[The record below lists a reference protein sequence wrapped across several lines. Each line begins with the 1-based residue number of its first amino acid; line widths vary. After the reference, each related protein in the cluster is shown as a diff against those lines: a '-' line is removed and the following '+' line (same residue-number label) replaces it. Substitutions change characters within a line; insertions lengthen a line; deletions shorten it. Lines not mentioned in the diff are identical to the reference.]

1 MSKKE
6 ITTRLK
12 GFPTEQSRALLK
24 VREEISRLLPGSKE
38 ELKWGIPTW
47 TIEGIGVI
55 GILGFKKHNSIF
67 PYTGSLGSDFKTA
80 LSKFE
85 TTKGSIH
92 FDLDKE
98 FPKALLKKIV
108 ARRIEMI
115 NDSFP
120 NSKGKVFEFY
130 GNGYLK
136 SRGTKKTGELHGYWE
151 WYRKDGTI
159 MRSGNFK
166 NGQTIGEWIT
176 YDSSGKVYKVTQK

>member
-24 VREEISRLLPGSKE
+24 VRNEISKMLPGAYE
-38 ELKWGIPTW
+38 EMKYGIPTW

-55 GILGFKKHNSIF
+55 GIDGFKIHNSVF
-67 PYTGSLGSDFKTA
+67 PYSGNLGSDLKTA

-98 FPKALLKKIV
+98 FPKSLLKKII

-130 GNGYLK
+130 GNGFLK
-136 SRGTKKTGELHGYWE
+136 ARGSMKAGALHGYWE
-151 WYRKDGTI
+151 WFRKDGTI
-159 MRSGNFK
+159 LRSGNFK
-166 NGQTIGEWIT
+166 SGQNVGEWIT
-176 YDSSGKVYKVTQK
+176 YDSGGKVYKVTQK

>member
-6 ITTRLK
+6 ITSRLK
-12 GFPTEQSRALLK
+12 SFPTEQSRALLN
-24 VREEISRLLPGSKE
+24 VRDEISHLLPGSKE

-67 PYTGSLGSDFKTA
+67 LYTVDLGSDFKTA
-80 LSKFE
+80 LSKYE

-92 FDLDKE
+92 FALDEE
-98 FPKALLKKIV
+98 FPKSLLKRII

-130 GNGYLK
+130 SNGFLK
-136 SRGTKKTGELHGYWE
+136 ARGAMKVGELHGYWE
-151 WYRKDGTI
+151 WFRKDGTI

-166 NGQTIGEWIT
+166 NGQNVGEWIT
-176 YDSSGKVYKVTQK
+176 FDGNGKVYKVTQR

>member
-1 MSKKE
+1 MSSKL
-6 ITTRLK
+6 ITARLK
-12 GFPTEQSRALLK
+12 SFPPEQSRVLLK
-24 VREEISRLLPGSKE
+24 VRNEISKILPGAYEEIKY
-38 ELKWGIPTW
+38 GIPTW
-47 TIEGIGVI
+47 TTEGIGVI
-55 GILGFKKHNSIF
+55 GIDGFKKHNSVF
-67 PYTGSLGSDFKTA
+67 PYSGNLGSDFKTA

-98 FPKALLKKIV
+98 FPKVLLKKII

-130 GNGYLK
+130 GNGFLK
-136 SRGTKKTGELHGYWE
+136 ARGSMKAGALHGYWE
-151 WYRKDGTI
+151 WFRKDGTI

-166 NGQTIGEWIT
+166 NGQNVGEWIT

>member
-1 MSKKE
+1 MSSKL
-6 ITTRLK
+6 ITARLK
-12 GFPTEQSRALLK
+12 SFPPGQSQVLLK
-24 VREEISRLLPGSKE
+24 VREEISKLLPGATE
-38 ELKWGIPTW
+38 EITYGIPTW

-55 GILGFKKHNSIF
+55 GIDGFKKHNSVF
-67 PYTGSLGSDFKTA
+67 PYSGNLGSDFKTA

-98 FPKALLKKIV
+98 FPKALLKRII

-120 NSKGKVFEFY
+120 NSKGKAFEFY
-130 GNGYLK
+130 GNGFLK
-136 SRGTKKTGELHGYWE
+136 ARGSMNSGELHGYWE
-151 WYRKDGTI
+151 WFRKDGTI

-166 NGQTIGEWIT
+166 SGQNVGEWIT

>member
-6 ITTRLK
+6 ITARLK
-12 GFPTEQSRALLK
+12 SFPSEQSKVLIK
-24 VREEISRLLPGSKE
+24 VRGEISKLLPGASE
-38 ELKWGIPTW
+38 EIKYGIPTW
-47 TIEGIGVI
+47 TIGGIGVI
-55 GILGFKKHNSIF
+55 GIDGFKKHNSVF
-67 PYTGSLGSDFKTA
+67 PYSGNLGSDFKTT

-98 FPKALLKKIV
+98 FPESLLKRII

-130 GNGYLK
+130 GNGFLK
-136 SRGTKKTGELHGYWE
+136 AKGAQKFGELHGYWE

-166 NGQTIGEWIT
+166 NGQTVGEWIT

>member
-6 ITTRLK
+6 ITARLK
-12 GFPTEQSRALLK
+12 SFPSVQSKVLIK
-24 VREEISRLLPGSKE
+24 VRDEISKLLPGATE
-38 ELKWGIPTW
+38 EIKYGIPTW

-55 GILGFKKHNSIF
+55 GIDGFKNHNSLF
-67 PYTGSLGSDFKTA
+67 PYSGNLGSDFKTA

-92 FDLDKE
+92 FDLDRE
-98 FPKALLKKIV
+98 FPKALLKKII

-130 GNGYLK
+130 GNGFLK
-136 SRGTKKTGELHGYWE
+136 ARGAMKVGELHGYWE

-166 NGQTIGEWIT
+166 NGQTEGEWIT

>member
-1 MSKKE
+1 MGSKL
-6 ITTRLK
+6 ITARLK
-12 GFPTEQSRALLK
+12 SFPPEQSRVLLK
-24 VREEISRLLPGSKE
+24 VREEISKLLPGASE
-38 ELKWGIPTW
+38 EIKYGIPTW

-55 GILGFKKHNSIF
+55 GIDGFKNHNSLF
-67 PYTGSLGSDFKTA
+67 PYSGNLGSDFKTA

-92 FDLDKE
+92 FGQGE
-98 FPKALLKKIV
+98 VIPKALLKKII

-120 NSKGKVFEFY
+120 NTKGKVFEFY
-130 GNGYLK
+130 GNGFLK
-136 SRGTKKTGELHGYWE
+136 AIGVKKAGQLHGYWE

-166 NGQTIGEWIT
+166 NGQNVGEWIT

>member
-1 MSKKE
+1 MSSKL
-6 ITTRLK
+6 ITARLK
-12 GFPTEQSRALLK
+12 SFPPEQSRVLLK
-24 VREEISRLLPGSKE
+24 VRDEISKMLPGAYEEIKY
-38 ELKWGIPTW
+38 GIPTW

-55 GILGFKKHNSIF
+55 GIDGFRKHNSVF
-67 PYTGSLGSDFKTA
+67 PYSGNLGSDFNTA

-85 TTKGSIH
+85 TIKGSIH
-92 FDLDKE
+92 FYLEKE
-98 FPKALLKKIV
+98 FPKALLKRII

-130 GNGYLK
+130 GNGFLK
-136 SRGTKKTGELHGYWE
+136 ARGSMKAGELHGYWE
-151 WYRKDGTI
+151 WFRKDGTI

-166 NGQTIGEWIT
+166 NGQNVGEWIT

>member
-6 ITTRLK
+6 ITSRLK
-12 GFPTEQSRALLK
+12 SFPPEQSRALLK
-24 VREEISRLLPGSKE
+24 VREEISKLLPGATE
-38 ELKWGIPTW
+38 EIMYGIPTW
-47 TIEGIGVI
+47 IIEGIGVI
-55 GILGFKKHNSIF
+55 GIDGFKKHNSVF
-67 PYTGSLGSDFKTA
+67 PYSGNLGTEFQTA

-92 FDLDKE
+92 FDRDKE
-98 FPKALLKKIV
+98 FPKSLLKRII

-130 GNGYLK
+130 GNGFLK
-136 SRGTKKTGELHGYWE
+136 AKGAKKAGQLHGYWE
-151 WYRKDGTI
+151 WFRKDGTI

-166 NGQTIGEWIT
+166 NGQNVGEWIT